1 MLEELRISNFAII
14 HSLEL
19 SLEQGLNVMTG
30 ETGAG
35 KSIVIDAVE
44 LLMGGKTDASMVRA
58 GADKAVIEGTF
69 YAGDDTRPLVRP
81 ILEREELLDPD
92 APDVI
97 TLTREVRRNG
107 RSSARVNGV
116 TVNLSVLNEV
126 GSHLVDIHG
135 QSEHLSL
142 LRPAAHI
149 DLLDRYAGLMGD
161 REQIAEMV
169 AQLNDIRRE
178 MSILENDK
186 DELERRADRLR
197 HEVEE
202 IEAAELQPGEDDE
215 LIAERKRLSNSEQ
228 LAMLTAEA
236 SILLNGD
243 DEGDE
248 AAAVDQLQQV
258 AGILEKLANIDAELD
273 EDADLANTLADQ
285 AAELALTLRSY
296 AEEVEYDPQRIE
308 EIEERL
314 ELINGLR
321 RRYGLTIEIVIEHA
335 AKARVEL
342 AAIDN
347 SDERL
352 DELRGKETSLL
363 KELGSACKTVS
374 EKRTKAG
381 ETLAKQ
387 IETELQDLRM
397 AAARFT
403 VNMEQADDKSGV
415 PVGKK
420 HLRFDATGIDD
431 VEFMMTA
438 NPGEPMMP
446 LAKVASGGETAR
458 IMLALKRALTLVDPT
473 DTLIFDEIDQ
483 GIGGRLGSVVGEKL
497 WNLSGKHQVMVV
509 THLAQLGAYADAHFR
524 VEKRLI
530 NERTSTH
537 IFRLDDDKDRTDELA
552 AMLGTMGES
561 GEQTA
566 RDLLAAARGYKQESR
581 V

>member
-186 DELERRADRLR
+186 DE
-197 HEVEE
+197 
-202 IEAAELQPGEDDE
+202 
-215 LIAERKRLSNSEQ
+215 
-228 LAMLTAEA
+228 
-236 SILLNGD
+236 
-243 DEGDE
+243 
-248 AAAVDQLQQV
+248 
-258 AGILEKLANIDAELD
+258 
-273 EDADLANTLADQ
+273 
-285 AAELALTLRSY
+285 
-296 AEEVEYDPQRIE
+296 
-308 EIEERL
+308 
-314 ELINGLR
+314 
-321 RRYGLTIEIVIEHA
+321 
-335 AKARVEL
+335 
-342 AAIDN
+342 
-347 SDERL
+347 
-352 DELRGKETSLL
+352 
-363 KELGSACKTVS
+363 
-374 EKRTKAG
+374 
-381 ETLAKQ
+381 
-387 IETELQDLRM
+387 
-397 AAARFT
+397 
-403 VNMEQADDKSGV
+403 
-415 PVGKK
+415 
-420 HLRFDATGIDD
+420 
-431 VEFMMTA
+431 
-438 NPGEPMMP
+438 
-446 LAKVASGGETAR
+446 
-458 IMLALKRALTLVDPT
+458 
-473 DTLIFDEIDQ
+473 
-483 GIGGRLGSVVGEKL
+483 
-497 WNLSGKHQVMVV
+497 
-509 THLAQLGAYADAHFR
+509 
-524 VEKRLI
+524 
-530 NERTSTH
+530 
-537 IFRLDDDKDRTDELA
+537 
-552 AMLGTMGES
+552 
-561 GEQTA
+561 
-566 RDLLAAARGYKQESR
+566 
-581 V
+581 